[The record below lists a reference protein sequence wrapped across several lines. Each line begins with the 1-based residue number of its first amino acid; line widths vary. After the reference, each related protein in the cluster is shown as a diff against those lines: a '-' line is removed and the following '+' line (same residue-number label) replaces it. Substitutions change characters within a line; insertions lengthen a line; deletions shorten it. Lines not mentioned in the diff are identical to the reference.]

1 MHLVRHFNFSLHKTK
16 MTNSQDSRTPSP
28 NPKGHDKAEQSS
40 SPSDP
45 DAITPAPRS
54 RPYLTNERT
63 YRTQRYIDQVDD
75 DMADN
80 RPVSRPAEE
89 MVWPESGGRAV
100 RQQDSQKGAV
110 QDYRTPG
117 EGEARVHQHEGLP
130 EGSAGPSG
138 QAPLPTPR
146 EPNLATPSIS
156 PVPPRMFT
164 FDSEGR
170 VQPFDLNELAREFAP
185 GSHPSIPDT
194 DEPGFPPDTS
204 SAGGEASVHD
214 DPAPSEAN
222 PPAGDSHEAGSRE
235 ASVHDDSAPPEAN
248 TSAGYSHEADP
259 TEHVEGGSVSERP
272 LTNPQNRQS
281 PPPGRQGH
289 DEAPV
294 DQPTRSSS
302 TPDSMAI
309 KPAPPLSSNDGDGSE
324 SGRSNV
330 QRSRYRSVGSW
341 NRTFDTFTDQEDRLG
356 RSSEEQAV
364 DRSDT
369 DSTAG
374 PSRQNPSRAPRPRKL
389 SSPDLPPADP
399 LMFSDNDGIDLQ
411 QLSPGGASSEQRIG
425 GTDESAPPE
434 ADPSARESHGEAD
447 SGEHVEGRS
456 TPERPPT
463 ASDRQTKP

>member
-1 MHLVRHFNFSLHKTK
+1 MHLVRHFNFSLHTTK

-40 SPSDP
+40 NPSDP
-45 DAITPAPRS
+45 DAITPALRS

-80 RPVSRPAEE
+80 KPVSRPAEE

-110 QDYRTPG
+110 QDYQTPG

-156 PVPPRMFT
+156 PAPPRMFT

-185 GSHPSIPDT
+185 GSHPSLPDT
-194 DEPGFPPDTS
+194 DEPGFPPDAS
-204 SAGGEASVHD
+204 SAGG
-214 DPAPSEAN
+214 
-222 PPAGDSHEAGSRE
+222 E

-309 KPAPPLSSNDGDGSE
+309 KPAPPLSSNDGDG
-324 SGRSNV
+324 
-330 QRSRYRSVGSW
+330 
-341 NRTFDTFTDQEDRLG
+341 
-356 RSSEEQAV
+356 
-364 DRSDT
+364 
-369 DSTAG
+369 
-374 PSRQNPSRAPRPRKL
+374 
-389 SSPDLPPADP
+389 
-399 LMFSDNDGIDLQ
+399 
-411 QLSPGGASSEQRIG
+411 
-425 GTDESAPPE
+425 
-434 ADPSARESHGEAD
+434 
-447 SGEHVEGRS
+447 
-456 TPERPPT
+456 
-463 ASDRQTKP
+463 

>member
-1 MHLVRHFNFSLHKTK
+1 

-28 NPKGHDKAEQSS
+28 NPKGHQKAEQSS
-40 SPSDP
+40 NPSDP
-45 DAITPAPRS
+45 DAITPAPRLN
-54 RPYLTNERT
+54 PYLTNERT
-63 YRTQRYIDQVDD
+63 YRTQVYINEVDD

-80 RPVSRPAEE
+80 RPVSRPDEE
-89 MVWPESGGRAV
+89 MEWSESRGSSV
-100 RQQDSQKGAV
+100 RQLDSQKAAV
-110 QDYRTPG
+110 QDNETPG

-146 EPNLATPSIS
+146 EPDLATPS
-156 PVPPRMFT
+156 
-164 FDSEGR
+164 
-170 VQPFDLNELAREFAP
+170 
-185 GSHPSIPDT
+185 
-194 DEPGFPPDTS
+194 
-204 SAGGEASVHD
+204 SAGG
-214 DPAPSEAN
+214 
-222 PPAGDSHEAGSRE
+222 E

-294 DQPTRSSS
+294 DQPTCPSS

-309 KPAPPLSSNDGDGSE
+309 TPAPPLSSNDGDGSE

-330 QRSRYRSVGSW
+330 QSSRYRSVGSW
-341 NRTFDTFTDQEDRLG
+341 NRTFNTFADQEDRLG

-364 DRSDT
+364 ERSDA

-374 PSRQNPSRAPRPRKL
+374 PSRQNPPRAPRPRKL

-399 LMFSDNDGIDLQ
+399 LMFSDNDGVDSQ

-425 GTDESAPPE
+425 GTDDSAPPE
-434 ADPSARESHGEAD
+434 ADPSARDPYEAD
-447 SGEHVEGRS
+447 SGEYVEGRS